1 MEIIRGSKE
10 YFGDI
15 ERLIGEFYEESLKE
29 YGFALSY
36 EALLNTMNE
45 LVNEAFFLIIDGRCE
60 GVLAG
65 KEVMTPL
72 GGERIWNEIVWFVTE
87 KHRKHG
93 LHLLKTA
100 QDTLKSEGYTKIVMV
115 LMENSKAEKLS
126 RFYERLGFQPLER
139 HFIKSL

>member
-1 MEIIRGSKE
+1 MIVRGSRE
-10 YFGDI
+10 YYDDVA
-15 ERLIGEFYEESLKE
+15 RLIGEFHEESLGK
-29 YGFALSY
+29 YGVNLEKQS
-36 EALLNTMNE
+36 LLNTMDE
-45 LVNEAFFLIIDGRCE
+45 LRDEAFLLIIDGRCE
-60 GVLAG
+60 GLVAG
-65 KEVMTPL
+65 KEVKTPI
-72 GGERIWNEIVWFVTE
+72 GDDRVWHEMIWFVTE

-126 RFYERLGFQPLER
+126 RYYERLGFQPLER